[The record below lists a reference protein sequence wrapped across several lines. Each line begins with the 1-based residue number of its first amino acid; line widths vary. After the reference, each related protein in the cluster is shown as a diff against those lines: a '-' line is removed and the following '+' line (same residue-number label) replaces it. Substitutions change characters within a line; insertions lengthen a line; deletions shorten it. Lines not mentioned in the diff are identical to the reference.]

1 MSKGRGG
8 KTLWSLAAIVVLV
21 GAVVTA
27 AGIFPFRQLIAER
40 RSVAQAQET
49 LLALRAENER
59 LAGEVAVLETDD
71 EVERLAR
78 ERGIDYSDGDIA
90 LVTSGPELGLDWP
103 KNLLAGWAGRRLNSV
118 GRLKVINHKSQW
130 PTGRFF
136 ILSAGGFRRFWP
148 GRSTPR

>member
-8 KTLWSLAAIVVLV
+8 KTLWSLVAITALV
-21 GAVVTA
+21 AAVVTA

-59 LAGEVAVLETDD
+59 LAGEVAVLGTDE

-78 ERGIDYSDGDIA
+78 EQFGLVRPGEASFVVVAPAGEEAAAAEPEPEPTLDDPGEQPWWRDLWSFLTGSD
-90 LVTSGPELGLDWP
+90 LVRDG
-103 KNLLAGWAGRRLNSV
+103 
-118 GRLKVINHKSQW
+118 
-130 PTGRFF
+130 
-136 ILSAGGFRRFWP
+136 
-148 GRSTPR
+148 